1 MTPEEQDSA
10 RRLAKSI
17 KDPEA
22 LKIAQ
27 TIFDMHQDNY
37 SWAARQKQW
46 EEGIVQKAVPPTD
59 LSQID
64 PAEHHLHDHS
74 QLSVPEHIASYIKG
88 CTFPIGLD
96 EKNMILTEMEK
107 HHRTKP
113 YTIIMDLL
121 MEKIGRTYL
130 FIPEVGKYETGIYY
144 LHQA

>member
-1 MTPEEQDSA
+1 MTPEEQYSA

-17 KDPEA
+17 KDLEA

-37 SWAARQKQW
+37 SWAARQKQM
-46 EEGIVQKAVPPTD
+46 EEKTVQDAVPPLD

-74 QLSVPEHIASYIKG
+74 QLSVPEHIARYIQG
-88 CTFPIGLD
+88 CIFPIGMD

-107 HHRTKP
+107 FHRTKS

-130 FIPEVGKYETGIYY
+130 SIPEVEKYETGFYY

>member
-1 MTPEEQDSA
+1 MTPEEQESA

-17 KDPEA
+17 EDPEA

-46 EEGIVQKAVPPTD
+46 EEKKVQEAVPPVD

-74 QLSVPEHIASYIKG
+74 QLFIPEHIARYING
-88 CTFPIGLD
+88 CTFPLGDD
-96 EKNMILTEMEK
+96 EKNMILTEMDK
-107 HHRTKP
+107 FHRTKT
-113 YTIIMDLL
+113 YAIMMDLL
-121 MEKIGRTYL
+121 MEKIGRTYH
-130 FIPEVGKYETGIYY
+130 FIPEVSKYETGFYY
-144 LHQA
+144 LH

>member
-10 RRLAKSI
+10 RRFAKSI

-46 EEGIVQKAVPPTD
+46 EEEVVQKAVPPID

-88 CTFPIGLD
+88 CKFPLGDD
-96 EKNMILTEMEK
+96 EQKMILTEMDK
-107 HHRTKP
+107 FHRTKT
-113 YTIIMDLL
+113 YGVMIDQL

-130 FIPEVGKYETGIYY
+130 FIPEVAKYETGFYY
-144 LHQA
+144 LHQK

>member
-37 SWAARQKQW
+37 SWAARQKHR
-46 EEGIVQKAVPPTD
+46 EEEIVQKAVPPLD

-74 QLSVPEHIASYIKG
+74 QLFVPEHIASYIKG
-88 CTFPIGLD
+88 CNFPLGDD
-96 EKNMILTEMEK
+96 EQKMILTEMDK
-107 HHRTKP
+107 FHRTKT
-113 YTIIMDLL
+113 YGVMIDLL

-130 FIPEVGKYETGIYY
+130 FIPEVAKYETGFYY
-144 LHQA
+144 LH

>member
-37 SWAARQKQW
+37 SWAARQKQQ
-46 EEGIVQKAVPPTD
+46 EEEIVQKAVPPTD

-74 QLSVPEHIASYIKG
+74 QLFVPEHIASYIKG
-88 CTFPIGLD
+88 CKFPLGDD
-96 EKNMILTEMEK
+96 EQKMILTEMDK
-107 HHRTKP
+107 FHRTKT
-113 YTIIMDLL
+113 YGVMIDLL

-130 FIPEVGKYETGIYY
+130 FIPEVAKYETGFYY
-144 LHQA
+144 LHQK

>member
-37 SWAARQKQW
+37 SWAARQKQR
-46 EEGIVQKAVPPTD
+46 EEEIVQKAMAPLD

-64 PAEHHLHDHS
+64 PTEHHPHSNS
-74 QLSVPEHIASYIKG
+74 QLSVPNHIASYIQG

-96 EKNMILTEMEK
+96 EKNMILTGMEK
-107 HHRTKP
+107 HHRAKP

-130 FIPEVGKYETGIYY
+130 FIPEVAKYETGFYY